1 MMPRAMEMA
10 RRLARNAP
18 LAVRWTKY
26 SVNKIL
32 RDHVN
37 LALDSSMFL
46 EAATMSSED
55 LMEAAQAFYEKRK
68 PHFKGR

>member
-1 MMPRAMEMA
+1 MPRAMEIA
-10 RRLARNAP
+10 RRLAEGAP

-26 SVNKIL
+26 SLNKLL

-46 EAATMSSED
+46 EAATMHSED
-55 LMEAAQAFYEKRK
+55 LKEAAAAFFEKRK
-68 PHFKGR
+68 PQFKGR